1 VVHLAT
7 DVASQR
13 QLACKVVD
21 LRKFGFNSNRIN
33 TEEAREAIDSRTKL
47 IREIEFL
54 RELNHVRNINR
65 VTEHDAYRY
74 SLISQLSTRHFDQ
87 STHCKYL

>member
-1 VVHLAT
+1 MVHLAT

-13 QLACKVVD
+13 QLACKVID
-21 LRKFGFNSNRIN
+21 LRKFSFNSNKLN

-54 RELNHVRNINR
+54 RKLNHVRNTNR
-65 VTEHDAYRY
+65 IAEHDAY
-74 SLISQLSTRHFDQ
+74 
-87 STHCKYL
+87 C